1 MLNKRRIIP
10 ITRPASFPN
19 VKLIGIVCGESTLA
33 GSFSFL
39 FFTIGRWIGK
49 GNGGADGVER
59 ERVVGWRNQR
69 WSNKSPGFRFVCECV
84 FFLIYLF
91 FFICFKCNKKKKDNF
106 IPLYFTMQ
114 RLPTFFLEKWINK
127 KQISS
132 ANVDAY
138 VFRFCFRI
146 FPSFFPSFLIST
158 TEIKIINKRIFKC
171 SASPTVAV

>member
-91 FFICFKCNKKKKDNF
+91 FSFVSSEIKKERQFYSSLFHDAAPSN
-106 IPLYFTMQ
+106 
-114 RLPTFFLEKWINK
+114 FFLEKWINK